1 MVKGV
6 IEKMGCDYA
15 ISVSGVAGPNGGT
28 EEKPV
33 GMVWIAVGNK
43 ERVYARKFYFEKDRD
58 RNILRSSLSAL
69 MLLRKFLLGQ
79 L

>member
-1 MVKGV
+1 
-6 IEKMGCDYA
+6 
-15 ISVSGVAGPNGGT
+15 
-28 EEKPV
+28 
-33 GMVWIAVGNK
+33 MVWIAVGNK